1 MAVELRER
9 EERRDTVSLGK
20 EHSMCVVGTR
30 GKSV

>member
-9 EERRDTVSLGK
+9 EERRDAVGFGK
-20 EHSMCVVGTR
+20 ERSMCVGTR